1 MHSICSTKQG
11 GYFEY
16 KPMYVQQIPIKGDI
30 TDTTKCGQIKNLTG
44 QILTLHKQHTA
55 AKTAYEKTAIER
67 QIDAT
72 DRQIDTLVYDLYGL
86 TEEEINIVEQ
96 KA

>member
-1 MHSICSTKQG
+1 
-11 GYFEY
+11 
-16 KPMYVQQIPIKGDI
+16 MYVQQIPIKGDI